1 MNLNLF
7 QINWLNDYSVFFPY
21 FYFSVFSQKVTQPHP
36 PPSRPP
42 CRCNRNN
49 SAHYRLVSYHYSVS
63 HFTLGFTDD
72 CISVGTNRDSKTFT
86 VFICAVLTVEWSFLS
101 NVQKWVKQSTTQ
113 NANACIYLFFGKTCR
128 FSVAEYHKHLINQRR
143 NISIFLLIPVKL
155 HSCIIFDFFIMT

>member
-1 MNLNLF
+1 MHKYGQLF
-7 QINWLNDYSVFFPY
+7 GCVYSDKYIKRSLGLYISELELISNQLTEWLFSVFFPY

-101 NVQKWVKQSTTQ
+101 NVQKWVKQSTTHSVPK
-113 NANACIYLFFGKTCR
+113 YLT
-128 FSVAEYHKHLINQRR
+128 LIFWVL
-143 NISIFLLIPVKL
+143 NITNFTKY
-155 HSCIIFDFFIMT
+155 